1 MQIISGVG
9 CMQARSGSQSSHL
22 PSPPPSP
29 SLEDLEAQPTSTV
42 VDPPSPPLIDLE
54 AQPTSTV
61 VDPPSPPLIDLEAQ
75 PTSSVA
81 DQKIPINVGAAPVL
95 GQNQAGQV
103 RNQFDLGF
111 HALVGQ
117 MYYPSRAW

>member
-1 MQIISGVG
+1 MQNMSGVG

-29 SLEDLEAQPTSTV
+29 SLE
-42 VDPPSPPLIDLE
+42 DLE